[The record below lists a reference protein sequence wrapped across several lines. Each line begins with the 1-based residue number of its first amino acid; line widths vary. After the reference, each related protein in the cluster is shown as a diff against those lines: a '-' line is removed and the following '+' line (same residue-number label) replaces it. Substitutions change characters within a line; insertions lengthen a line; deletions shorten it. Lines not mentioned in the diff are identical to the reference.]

1 MRFTSKFAVLTLAMG
16 VMAILACHGCQTPET
31 QLEDQARKMAGG
43 TDLQKAKQ
51 AAVKPKAAP
60 APVKPVKSATITAV
74 APEAAVSKPQPATGS
89 SSTSPQPVV
98 RRIITDGA
106 TIAELVNGMTVI
118 IKPTRT
124 APVVCVRAYVRAG
137 GMHEGKWLGCGLSHL
152 LEHLVA
158 GEAVHDGGKSKT
170 AKPTKNRITEIGGQS
185 NAYTTL
191 DHTCYYISAASS
203 KTMACIDLIADWMS
217 KPAITKTDFLR
228 EHGVVQRELEMGKD
242 SPDRQ
247 MWYANAAN
255 AFPGHPAA
263 VPVIGLAPVLAKV
276 THQDVLDYHSKMYI
290 PQNMVFCVVGDID
303 VDASLKQV
311 CSAMAGFNSD
321 RQPRA
326 LLPPVKSPANT
337 RRVVQIHKA
346 LKDTMQ
352 EMGFQTIP
360 LVHKDLYALDVLS
373 FALSRGRASRLVQA
387 VERDLKLVTTI
398 SSSSWT
404 PQWGQG
410 YFTVSFRADST
421 DKADAAE
428 KAIIAELKKVAD
440 SGLTAEE
447 LARAK
452 RQKIAALVYG
462 QQTAEDIAAGIAT
475 DFLATGDAAFSKNYT
490 KRIQDVTT
498 AQVQSVAKKYF
509 AFDRMVITRLV
520 PPATKTSGAAT
531 GRTAAA
537 ESKAVT
543 FTTAEGLKVVLQPS
557 SAVGLVSM
565 AFAVKGGVL
574 AETPATNGMGK
585 LMSSLSTRGTENFT
599 AKQID
604 QFFAQAGGSVSGN
617 CGNNALYWQATVLDD
632 SFDKALEILSEILN
646 KPKFEQS
653 ELDILKPKM
662 QAAIKQ
668 TDESWSP
675 QLRKFFR
682 SKFFTES
689 PYRMLSVGS
698 SDVIAKATA
707 KDVRDYYLKQIAP
720 AGASRGVLTIY
731 GNFNAAAARKQV
743 EKLFSNMP
751 KRSDWTVEALGVKV
765 RKVGDQGELYTL
777 KTPNKVAAVIVAAPG
792 MKVTNL
798 EDRFAITVLDTIISG
813 YHLPSG
819 WLHSELRGKQLV
831 YVVHA
836 YNWAGLAP
844 GAFMTYAAGQP
855 ENAPQIVDIIKKNYR
870 RAARHVPTQKKI
882 DLAVNSILTAELLGS
897 QSMSELS
904 LSAALDEL
912 YGFGYDFRGKM
923 EAHYRK
929 ITPGD
934 VARVAKKYLSGGYV
948 VTVTTPR
955 PELFDKDKG
964 GK

>member
-1 MRFTSKFAVLTLAMG
+1 MSKFTILTLSIAA
-16 VMAILACHGCQTPET
+16 VVIWACPGCQ
-31 QLEDQARKMAGG
+31 
-43 TDLQKAKQ
+43 
-51 AAVKPKAAP
+51 
-60 APVKPVKSATITAV
+60 
-74 APEAAVSKPQPATGS
+74 APEAKLENQAEHIAAGADLKETPKDKSEAKAQPPSSEPQTSADSTAKPQA
-89 SSTSPQPVV
+89 VV

-106 TIAELVNGMTVI
+106 TLAELANGMTVI

-158 GEAVHDGGKSKT
+158 GEAVHEGGQTKKAT
-170 AKPTKNRITEIGGQS
+170 PTTNRITEIGGQS

-191 DHTCYYISAASS
+191 DHTCYYIAAASS
-203 KTMACIDLIADWMS
+203 KTMACIDLISDWMS
-217 KPAITKTDFLR
+217 KAAITKKDFER

-255 AFPGHPAA
+255 AFPGHPAS
-263 VPVIGLAPVLAKV
+263 VPVIGFAPVLAGV
-276 THQDVLDYHSKMYI
+276 THKDVLDYHRKMYI
-290 PQNMVFCVVGDID
+290 PQNMVFCVVGDVD
-303 VDASLKQV
+303 VEASLKRI
-311 CSAMAGFNSD
+311 CTAMAGFDSK
-321 RQPRA
+321 RQSRTI
-326 LLPPVKSPANT
+326 LPKVDSPANI
-337 RRVVQIHKA
+337 RRAVQVHKA

-360 LVHKDLYALDVLS
+360 LIHDDLYALDVLS

-387 VERDLKLVTTI
+387 VEREKKLVTSI
-398 SSSSWT
+398 STSSWT
-404 PQWGQG
+404 PPWGKG
-410 YFTVSFRADST
+410 YFSISFRSAP

-428 KAIIAELKKVAD
+428 QAIIVELKKVAEK
-440 SGLTAEE
+440 GLSDQE
-447 LARAK
+447 LTRAK

-475 DFLATGDAAFSKNYT
+475 DFLSTGDAAFSKNYT
-490 KRIQDVTT
+490 KRIQNVTT
-498 AQVQSVAKKYF
+498 AQVRAVAKKYF
-509 AFDRMVITRLV
+509 TFDRMVITRLV
-520 PPATKTSGAAT
+520 PPATKTTDTKTTAT
-531 GRTAAA
+531 SAT

-543 FTTAEGLKVVLQPS
+543 FTVGDGLKVVLQPN

-565 AFAVKGGVL
+565 AYAVEGGVL
-574 AETPATNGMGK
+574 AETPKTNGMGK
-585 LMSSLSTRGTENFT
+585 LMTAMTTRGTDNFT

-604 QFFAQAGGSVSGN
+604 EFFAQAGGGVSGN

-632 SFDKALEILSEILN
+632 SFDKALEILSEVII

-653 ELDILKPKM
+653 ELDILKPKLL
-662 QAAIKQ
+662 AAIKQ

-675 QLRKFFR
+675 QLQKFFR
-682 SKFFTES
+682 SKFFTGS
-689 PYRMLSVGS
+689 PYSMLSVGS
-698 SDVIAKATA
+698 ANVIAKATP
-707 KDVRDYYLKQIAP
+707 KDVRRYYLKHIAP
-720 AGASRGVLTIY
+720 AGEKRGVLTIY
-731 GNFNAAAARKQV
+731 GNFDAAAAKKQV
-743 EKLFSNMP
+743 SKLFSNMP
-751 KRSDWTVEALGVKV
+751 KRSKWSVKSLKIAP
-765 RKVGDQGELYTL
+765 RKVAAEGELHTL
-777 KTPNKVAAVIVAAPG
+777 KTPNKVAGVIVATPG

-819 WLHSELRGKQLV
+819 WLHTELRGKQLV

-855 ENAPQIVDIIKKNYR
+855 ENAVEIVKIIETNYR

-897 QSMSELS
+897 QSMSDLS
-904 LSAALDEL
+904 LAAALDEL

-923 EAHYRK
+923 EAYYRK
-929 ITPGD
+929 VTPGD
-934 VARVAKKYLSGGYV
+934 VVRVARKYLSGGYV
-948 VTVTTPR
+948 VTVTTPK
-955 PELFDKDKG
+955 PELFKKDTDSK
-964 GK
+964 